1 MSNTFCFR
9 VVIGGIK
16 ITSDDDLFNIS
27 DALFEA
33 GCDDG
38 TPEVTNGT
46 LSVSFDRES
55 DSFEN
60 AVISAIANIESIH
73 GLFCVSI
80 DSGDM
85 VSLSGA
91 AELAGITK
99 AALSRYANGS
109 RGAGDFPH
117 PVQKV
122 DSSRPLWAWS
132 EVAKW
137 LSDKGQLSE
146 DAVKQA
152 STVEAIN
159 AALLIRNRGAQ
170 DQVNRYLTAFDNKR
184 A

>member
-1 MSNTFCFR
+1 MSITFCFR
-9 VVIGGIK
+9 IVVGGIN
-16 ITSDDDLFNIS
+16 IASDDDLINVS
-27 DALFEA
+27 DVLFEA

-38 TPEVTNGT
+38 TPSVTNGT
-46 LSVSFDRES
+46 LSISFDRES

-73 GLFCVSI
+73 GLFCVSV

-85 VSLSGA
+85 VSLSDA
-91 AELAGITK
+91 AELAGMTK

-117 PVQKV
+117 PVQKI

-170 DQVNRYLTAFDNKR
+170 DQVNRYLSKFDNKR